1 MGRGQARDLFSST
14 FGDRRGAPDSG
25 AAGDEALTQEADGDV
40 RRAQGIRLIRSM
52 NDEELLTGVRD
63 PLSEPYGV
71 VMKAMGMH
79 EGLHWHTARCA
90 EEAHRRG
97 LIDEHELDRLRW

>member
-14 FGDRRGAPDSG
+14 FGDRRGSSGSG
-25 AAGDEALTQEADGDV
+25 ATGDAALTQEADGDV
-40 RRAQGIRLIRSM
+40 RRAIRSM
-52 NDEELLTGVRD
+52 SDEELLTGVRD
-63 PLSEPYGV
+63 PMSEPYGV
-71 VMKAMGMH
+71 VMKAMVMH